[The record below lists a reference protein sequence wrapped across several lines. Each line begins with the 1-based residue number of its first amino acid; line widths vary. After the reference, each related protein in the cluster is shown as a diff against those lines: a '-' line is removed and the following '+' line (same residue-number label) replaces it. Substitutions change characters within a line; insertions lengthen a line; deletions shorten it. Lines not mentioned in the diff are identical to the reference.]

1 MLVGIAPEK
10 WHYVLLRGS
19 RVSLDIVGEE
29 IGWKK
34 PSRCLNVAAKPL
46 NVENSGLIPGSK
58 WQNAW
63 RALPPL
69 YSGTDIEELAL
80 GEGLRAA
87 VGIAIPIAIGLLANH
102 LVWGNL
108 CAFGT
113 FWVLSCDVGGAYRQK
128 AINLAASSLAII
140 GAFIFGGWLIES
152 VTNYVIGVFLWVSS
166 AALIGVARKRR
177 CSGRPGEFDDRRHFS
192 GALCSQ

>member
-1 MLVGIAPEK
+1 MALCAPK
-10 WHYVLLRGS
+10 GLL

-46 NVENSGLIPGSK
+46 SVENSGLIPGSK

-63 RALPPL
+63 RAFLPL
-69 YSGTDIEELAL
+69 YSGTDIKELAL

-113 FWVLSCDVGGAYRQK
+113 FWLLSCDVGGAYRQK
-128 AINLAASSLAII
+128 AINLAASGLAII
-140 GAFIFGGWLIES
+140 GAFIFGAAVFRFILPKRFEPKQCFSVRS
-152 VTNYVIGVFLWVSS
+152 VT
-166 AALIGVARKRR
+166 R
-177 CSGRPGEFDDRRHFS
+177 CAGKKIVRF
-192 GALCSQ
+192 